1 MKAKEIKEMSV
12 EDIKDKIEELTTKQ
26 QKLVLTNV
34 VTKLENPL
42 QIRANRKDIARLKT
56 ALRSREL
63 NE

>member
-1 MKAKEIKEMSV
+1 MKAKEIKEMSL

-63 NE
+63 NA